1 MNTATSIATEISGE
15 QAGGNRVLG
24 IRNNRKCNRGQHGL
38 DQAEIVLAKA
48 IWAIGRERKADPAVW
63 KRLGHH
69 ANRDQFGDIIS
80 RPRVRQLLEKW
91 KVALRLASGQPTP
104 QAQRQVSPS
113 GNIAQIGIGAVPY
126 IPLIDFAAF
135 APGWVDLVTVAPP
148 GVGVTGPLRM
158 LGSHPGKSAP
168 NRHTSSN

>member
-1 MNTATSIATEISGE
+1 MNTATSIVAEISGE

-24 IRNNRKCNRGQHGL
+24 IRHDRKGYRGQHRL

-48 IWAIGRERKADPAVW
+48 LWVIGREREADPAV
-63 KRLGHH
+63 REGLCHH
-69 ANRDQFGDIIS
+69 ANGDQFGDVVS
-80 RPRVRQLLEKW
+80 RPRVCQLLEKW
-91 KVALRLASGQPTP
+91 KIALRLASGQPPP

-148 GVGVTGPLRM
+148 GVGVTSPLRM
-158 LGSHPGKSAP
+158 
-168 NRHTSSN
+168 

>member
-1 MNTATSIATEISGE
+1 MNKTAGIVAEIGGE

-24 IRNNRKCNRGQHGL
+24 IRNNRKCYRGQHRL

-48 IWAIGRERKADPAVW
+48 LWAIGREREADPAVRE
-63 KRLGHH
+63 RLGHH

-80 RPRVRQLLEKW
+80 RPRVCQFLEKW
-91 KVALRLASGQPTP
+91 KIALRLASGQPTP

-113 GNIAQIGIGAVPY
+113 GDIAQIGKGAVAY
-126 IPLIDFAAF
+126 IPLIDLAAF
-135 APGWVDLVTVAPP
+135 APGWVDFVTVTPP

-158 LGSHPGKSAP
+158 
-168 NRHTSSN
+168 